1 MSITVLGIVAG
12 VVAVVYAMGKLSD
25 AVEALIRSWIPVV
38 LAFQE
43 LRRAARRGTAGHAP
57 VESGESAVT
66 RETSGGR
73 P

>member
-1 MSITVLGIVAG
+1 MSVTVLGIVAG

-43 LRRAARRGTAGHAP
+43 LRRATRRGVAGTAP
-57 VESGESAVT
+57 TNSGESSVT
-66 RETSGGR
+66 HERSGGR
-73 P
+73 L